1 MDYSSDKQLID
12 TLILTFKAIF
22 SVLVKVRKK
31 DFCVRRRLN
40 GKQLMC
46 RDRAAN

>member
-12 TLILTFKAIF
+12 ILILNFKAMF

-31 DFCVRRRLN
+31 DFCVRLN